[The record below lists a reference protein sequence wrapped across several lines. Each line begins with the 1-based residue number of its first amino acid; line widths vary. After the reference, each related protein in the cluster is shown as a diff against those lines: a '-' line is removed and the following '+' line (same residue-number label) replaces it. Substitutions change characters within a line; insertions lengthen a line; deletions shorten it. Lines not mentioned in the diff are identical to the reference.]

1 MAVRSERENKMAKGK
16 VIKSG
21 TMTPV
26 RGGSGHMFGKQ
37 SVGTKTPG
45 VTGKADK
52 GGGKWMKGGGTGHVG
67 KQGSSSRVVAGKV
80 SVSKR

>member
-1 MAVRSERENKMAKGK
+1 MAKGK

-26 RGGSGHMFGKQ
+26 RGGSTKMFGKQ

-45 VTGKADK
+45 VTGKSDKSYGKHIK
-52 GGGKWMKGGGTGHVG
+52 GGPSGQVG
-67 KQGSSSRVVAGKV
+67 KQGSSSRAVAGKV
-80 SVSKR
+80 SVAKR

>member
-1 MAVRSERENKMAKGK
+1 MAKGK
-16 VIKSG
+16 VISSG
-21 TMTPV
+21 SMTPV
-26 RGGSGHMFGKQ
+26 RGGSTKMFGKQ

-52 GGGKWMKGGGTGHVG
+52 GGGKWAKGGSSGQVG
-67 KQGSSSRVVAGKV
+67 KQGSSSRAAAGKV

>member
-1 MAVRSERENKMAKGK
+1 MAKGK
-16 VIKSG
+16 VISSS

-52 GGGKWMKGGGTGHVG
+52 GGGKYIKGGKSGQVG
-67 KQGSSSRVVAGKV
+67 KQGTSGRVVAGRV
-80 SVSKR
+80 SVAKR

>member
-1 MAVRSERENKMAKGK
+1 MSKGK

-37 SVGTKTPG
+37 TVGTKTPG
-45 VTGKADK
+45 VTGKSDK
-52 GGGKWMKGGGTGHVG
+52 GGGGKFAKGGGTGKIG
-67 KQGSSSRVVAGKV
+67 KQGSSSRAVAGKV